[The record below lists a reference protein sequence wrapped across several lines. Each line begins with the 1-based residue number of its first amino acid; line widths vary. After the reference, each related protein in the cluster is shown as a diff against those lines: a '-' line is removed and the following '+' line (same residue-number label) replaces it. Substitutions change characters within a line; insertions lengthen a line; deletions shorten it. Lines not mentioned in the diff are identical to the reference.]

1 MAQVF
6 YDKAAVE
13 VSVGGVTE
21 TLLASDCN
29 INYSNSLQ
37 PLYVIGNKGS
47 LGHVPGGPRVGD
59 ISFNFLTS
67 ITGKVHSH
75 PGNIINYL
83 ASGLK
88 HSIGSTGSGGL
99 IKCAGMSGMGF
110 LNSYAFNTASNSV
123 STSSASFSLF
133 GGFSTPTNVD
143 SVISG
148 RITGTDPAIS
158 NPGGTAVATGV
169 AHGRFTDL
177 TNLKTTISAPNAGT
191 EVGTVYSADY
201 SISFNHNPIYKVGQ
215 EFPTTTLYTNASESI
230 NVAEDVFNSGLTYT
244 GDANDYLINLKGVD
258 ATEQIMEVKMISGHQ
273 VNTSATVG
281 LDDIIRT
288 QKTLTAAY

>member
-67 ITGKVHSH
+67 ITGKVHSY
-75 PGNIINYL
+75 PGNVINYL

-88 HSIGSTGSGGL
+88 HSIGSTGSGVL

-133 GGFSTPTNVD
+133 GGFDSAAD

-169 AHGRFTDL
+169 AHGRYTDL

-258 ATEQIMEVKMISGHQ
+258 ATEQTMEVKMISGHQ

>member
-21 TLLASDCN
+21 TL
-29 INYSNSLQ
+29 YSNSLQ

-67 ITGKVHSH
+67 IRGKVNSY
-75 PGNIINYL
+75 PGNVINYL

-88 HSIGSTGSGGL
+88 HSIGSTGSGVL

-133 GGFSTPTNVD
+133 GGFDSAAD

-169 AHGRFTDL
+169 AHGRYTDL

-191 EVGTVYSADY
+191 DEGTVYSADY
-201 SISFNHNPIYKVGQ
+201 SISFNHNPIYRVGQ

-258 ATEQIMEVKMISGHQ
+258 STEQTMEVKMISGHQ

>member
-67 ITGKVHSH
+67 IRGKVNSY
-75 PGNIINYL
+75 PGNVINYL

-88 HSIGSTGSGGL
+88 HSIGSTGSGVL

-133 GGFSTPTNVD
+133 GGFDSAAD

-169 AHGRFTDL
+169 AHGRYTDL

-191 EVGTVYSADY
+191 EEGTVYSADY
-201 SISFNHNPIYKVGQ
+201 SISFNHNPIYRVGQ

-258 ATEQIMEVKMISGHQ
+258 STEQTMEVKMISGHQ

>member
-67 ITGKVHSH
+67 ITGKVNSY
-75 PGNIINYL
+75 PGNVINYL

-88 HSIGSTGSGGL
+88 HSIGSTGSGVL

-133 GGFSTPTNVD
+133 GGFDSATD

-169 AHGRFTDL
+169 AHGRYTDL

>member
-67 ITGKVHSH
+67 ITGKVNSY
-75 PGNIINYL
+75 PGNVINYL

-88 HSIGSTGSGGL
+88 HSIGSTGSGVL

-133 GGFSTPTNVD
+133 GGFDSATD

-169 AHGRFTDL
+169 AHGRYTDL

-258 ATEQIMEVKMISGHQ
+258 STEQTMEVKMISGHQ